1 MDSELAA
8 FNELFT
14 NYKGRFIR
22 FSKTYVRDTAIA
34 EDYVMDSFIYY
45 WENRHKLEDNVNVP
59 AYVLTI
65 IKHKCLNYLQH
76 QRLHEEVVNQM
87 ASHAQWELNTRIAS
101 LEACEPYELFA
112 SEAQEIVKNTL
123 KRLPERT
130 REIFIMSRMRNLSH
144 NEIAEK
150 LHITAKGVEFH
161 IAKALKKLRAELK
174 DYLPVFFYLFL
185 PTL

>member
-1 MDSELAA
+1 MTFELAT

-14 NYKGRFIR
+14 NYRERFIR
-22 FSKTYVRDTAIA
+22 FAETYVHDRAVA
-34 EDYVMDSFIYY
+34 EDYVMDSFLYY
-45 WENRHKLEDNVNVP
+45 WENRNKLEDNVNAP

-76 QRLHEEVVNQM
+76 QSLHQEFVNHTV
-87 ASHAQWELNTRIAS
+87 SHAQWELNTRITS

-112 SEAQEIVKNTL
+112 SEAQEIVKTTL
-123 KRLPERT
+123 ERLPERT

-144 NEIAEK
+144 REIAEEF
-150 LHITAKGVEFH
+150 HISTKGVEFH

-174 DYLPVFFYLFL
+174 DYLLFIYCLFFF
-185 PTL
+185 